1 MKIKKTCSYCGASY
15 DYYEIKC
22 PHCGEEN
29 DSKEVVASEHIPM
42 MKIWRQILYFLVGS
56 IGFQILA
63 TIFSL
68 LIVIIFRPENADEK
82 LICTAIINFVSYAML
97 FVGLCLITWN
107 EYKKLFKSF
116 YILKWKPY
124 VFGIVGVV
132 AIFAFNLI
140 YNNFLTLL
148 GYTPQINENETGVR
162 SIVNVYPLLSLII
175 FGLVG
180 PICEELTYRV
190 GLFSFLRR
198 IHISLAYI
206 GSTIIFALI
215 HFSFESIG
223 TSLFIDELIAIV
235 PYIFSGLT
243 FAFLYHKFGFA
254 SSLSAHVTNNL
265 ISIVTTIMA
274 GIINQ

>member
-1 MKIKKTCSYCGASY
+1 MKNKKICQYCNHSY

-22 PHCGEEN
+22 PYCGEEN
-29 DSKEVVASEHIPM
+29 NSEEVRNSQHIPM
-42 MKIWRQILYFLVGS
+42 MKLYRQILYFLVGS
-56 IGFQILA
+56 VGFQILA
-63 TIFSL
+63 TIYSIIL
-68 LIVIIFRPENADEK
+68 VLIFQPVNADEK
-82 LICTAIINFVSYAML
+82 LICTAIINFVSYTML
-97 FVGLCLITWN
+97 FIGLCLITWK

-124 VFGIVGVV
+124 VFGIAGVV

-140 YNNFLTLL
+140 YNNFLNMV

-162 SIVNVYPLLSLII
+162 NIVSVFPILSIIV
-175 FGLVG
+175 FGFIG
-180 PICEELTYRV
+180 PFCEELTYRV

-206 GSTIIFALI
+206 VSTIVFALI

-223 TSLFIDELIAIV
+223 TSLFFDELIAIV

-254 SSLSAHVTNNL
+254 SSLCAHVTNNL
-265 ISIVTTIMA
+265 TSLLVTIMSNY
-274 GIINQ
+274 IN